1 VFEALYTKIFKGVE
15 MAMERT
21 YVMVKPDGVQRQLV
35 GEIVGRFENKG
46 LRIVG
51 LKLLQISDEMARKHY
66 AEHAHRAFFGELVG
80 FITSSPVVAMVLEG
94 ENAVQLCRTMMGATK
109 AEEALPG
116 TIRGD
121 FAQYTGK
128 NLIHGSDSVESAQ
141 REIGIFFSS
150 EELLPYTL
158 DSRKW
163 VI

>member
-1 VFEALYTKIFKGVE
+1 

>member
-1 VFEALYTKIFKGVE
+1 
-15 MAMERT
+15 MERT